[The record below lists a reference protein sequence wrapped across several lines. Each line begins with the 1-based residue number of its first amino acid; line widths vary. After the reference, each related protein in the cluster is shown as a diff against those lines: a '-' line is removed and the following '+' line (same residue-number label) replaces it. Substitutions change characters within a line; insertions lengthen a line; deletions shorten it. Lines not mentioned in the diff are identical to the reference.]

1 MLMTPKPRR
10 VCVRDKDE
18 DMHRGGGET
27 EENSQQLHTTGCQ
40 GVSSETYAPA

>member
-18 DMHRGGGET
+18 DMHRGGGKRKKT
-27 EENSQQLHTTGCQ
+27 PNNYILLA
-40 GVSSETYAPA
+40 VKA